1 MVIRQQLTEEEAVK
15 YVRLYTGPD
24 QLSHFE
30 DVEVELS
37 EPGSASQQLSKA
49 MEVKALQFRENT
61 AAYDLDWHPAPRR
74 QFIVNLT
81 GEVEITASDGEVRR
95 FGPGTIMLAEDTT
108 GKGHLSR
115 ATSDQARQSLFV
127 YLPDA

>member
-1 MVIRQQLTEEEAVK
+1 MK

-30 DVEVELS
+30 DVEIELS
-37 EPGSASQQLSKA
+37 ESGSASQLSKA
-49 MEVKALQFRENT
+49 METSAIQFRQNT
-61 AAYDLDWHPAPRR
+61 DSYDLDWHPAPRR
-74 QFIVNLT
+74 QFVINLT

-115 ATSDQARQSLFV
+115 ASSSEERLSLFV
-127 YLPDA
+127 HLPSP

>member
-1 MVIRQQLTEEEAVK
+1 MK

-30 DVEVELS
+30 DVEVELAQA
-37 EPGSASQQLSKA
+37 GSASQVLSKP
-49 MEVKALQFRENT
+49 METKAIQFRQN
-61 AAYDLDWHPAPRR
+61 ASAYQLDWHPAPRR
-74 QFIVNLT
+74 QFVVNLT

-108 GKGHLSR
+108 GKGHLSM
-115 ATSDQARQSLFV
+115 ATSDEERLSLFV
-127 YLPDA
+127 YLPEDPQP

>member
-1 MVIRQQLTEEEAVK
+1 MK

-30 DVEVELS
+30 DVEIELS
-37 EPGSASQQLSKA
+37 EPGSASQLLSKTLD
-49 MEVKALQFRENT
+49 VKALQFRQNS

-81 GEVEITASDGEVRR
+81 GEVEITASDGEARR

-115 ATSDQARQSLFV
+115 ATSEEARQSLFL
-127 YLPDA
+127 YLPEAD

>member
-1 MVIRQQLTEEEAVK
+1 MK

-30 DVEVELS
+30 DVEVALTEA
-37 EPGSASQQLSKA
+37 GSASQLSKA
-49 MEVKALQFRENT
+49 METKAIQFRQN
-61 AAYDLDWHPAPRR
+61 AASYDLDWHPAPRR
-74 QFIVNLT
+74 QFVVNLT

-108 GKGHLSR
+108 GKGHLSK
-115 ATSDQARQSLFV
+115 ATSDEERLSLFV
-127 YLPDA
+127 YLPEDPHP

>member
-1 MVIRQQLTEEEAVK
+1 MK
-15 YVRLYTGPD
+15 YVRLFTGPD

-49 MEVKALQFRENT
+49 METKAIQFRENA

-74 QFIVNLT
+74 QFVINLT

-115 ATSDQARQSLFV
+115 ATSDQPRQSLFV
-127 YLPDA
+127 HLPEA

>member
-1 MVIRQQLTEEEAVK
+1 MK

-30 DVEVELS
+30 DVEVEMGQA
-37 EPGSASQQLSKA
+37 GSASQVLSKP
-49 MEVKALQFRENT
+49 METKAIQFRQN
-61 AAYDLDWHPAPRR
+61 ASAYQLDWHPAPRR
-74 QFIVNLT
+74 QFVINLT

-108 GKGHLSR
+108 GKGHLSK
-115 ATSDQARQSLFV
+115 ATSDEERLSLFV
-127 YLPDA
+127 YLPEDPQP

>member
-1 MVIRQQLTEEEAVK
+1 MK

-30 DVEVELS
+30 DVEVELDQA
-37 EPGSASQQLSKA
+37 GSASQALSKP
-49 MEVKALQFRENT
+49 METKAIQFRQN
-61 AAYDLDWHPAPRR
+61 ASAYQLDWHPAPRR
-74 QFIVNLT
+74 QFVINLT

-108 GKGHLSR
+108 GKGHLSK
-115 ATSDQARQSLFV
+115 AKSDEERLSLFV
-127 YLPDA
+127 YLPEDPHP